1 MLPSLLSNGAVL
13 SLAALALLPSLGAAE
28 VFEKL
33 AGVPQGWKF
42 SGSPRGH
49 ETLRLQIALSQH
61 DLAGFEQ
68 ALLDMSTPGHANY
81 GRHFRTHSEMKRMLM
96 PTDEAVSSVREWLE
110 SAGVSDI
117 EQDADWINFRT
128 TVADANS
135 LLDADFKWYVNENTD
150 IRRLRTLAYSIPDSV
165 APHVNMIQPTTRFGQ
180 LKPNRATMRSKPKHV
195 DEKSLASAVR
205 AQNTSQCDSVITP
218 HCLKDLYNVGDYQ
231 ADAKSGSKVAFASY
245 LEEYARYDDLAK
257 FEQRLA
263 PSAVGQNFTVVKFN
277 GGLDDQKST
286 KDSGEANLDLQYIVG
301 MSSPLPVTEYST
313 GGRGQLV
320 PDLSSPDPND
330 NSNEP
335 YLEFFQNVLKLS
347 DAELPQVIS
356 TSYGEDEQTVPK
368 SYALSICNLIAQL
381 GSRGVSV
388 IFSSGDS
395 GVGAACLTNDGT
407 NRTHFPPQFP
417 AACPWVTSVGA
428 TTLTSPEKAVY
439 FSSGGFSDYWA
450 QPAYQSEAVNDYLT
464 NLGPKFAGLF
474 NGSGRA
480 FPDVATQ
487 GTNYAVYD
495 KGALGQFDGTS
506 CSAPTFAGLVA
517 LLNDARLRA
526 GSPVLGFLN
535 PWLYS
540 AAVEGEGFND
550 ITQGGSL
557 GCDGRNRFGGTPNGS
572 PVVPFASWNATA
584 GWDPV
589 TGLGSPNFGKLL
601 EVALDA

>member
-1 MLPSLLSNGAVL
+1 MLPSLLSNGAAL

-33 AGVPQGWKF
+33 AGVPQGWKVF
-42 SGSPRGH
+42 GTPSGH
-49 ETLRLQIALSQH
+49 EPLRLQIALSQH

-81 GRHFRTHSEMKRMLM
+81 GRHFRTHNEMKRMLM

-117 EQDADWINFRT
+117 EQDADWIKFRT

-135 LLDADFKWYVNENTD
+135 LLDAEFKWYVNENTD

-195 DEKSLASAVR
+195 DEQSLASAVR

-257 FEQRLA
+257 FEQKLA

-356 TSYGEDEQTVPK
+356 TSYGEDEQTIPK
-368 SYALSICNLIAQL
+368 SYALTVCNLIAQL

-450 QPAYQSEAVNDYLT
+450 QPSYQSEAVNSYLT

-495 KGALGQFDGTS
+495 KGYLGQFDGTS